1 MTGFRP
7 LLIEKMSQR
16 IPWLRSLIF
25 AGSIGFSFVIWVLSK
40 KVGVLG
46 VDPSGFLYVM
56 TLSYGPSGAGYYCT
70 AC

>member
-7 LLIEKMSQR
+7 LLIEKMAQR

-25 AGSIGFSFVIWVLSK
+25 AGSIEFSFVIWASSK

-46 VDPSGFLYVM
+46 VDPSGFLYVII
-56 TLSYGPSGAGYYCT
+56 LS
-70 AC
+70 